1 MSRVGLLRRGRAW
14 RRPAIH
20 GECRR
25 HDGRRRACAD
35 LAGRLDSKPAQHVV
49 GAVLG
54 ERLERRQRGAV
65 ADLAEREDRVP
76 AHGGVDVAREDVEDR
91 ARRARIP
98 DLAERG
104 EDALL
109 RRQVRGAQEQLLD
122 EQPAGVFGVRV
133 AERVDRLDADAHVG
147 IVRRLEE
154 IFDRLRLVDLAER
167 PDGFEAGFGVV
178 AVQLADVVVELL
190 IRLRTIVSV
199 PETVAALRVE
209 RDLRNTDRREGEHRE
224 REQCRRPSAHHRRGS
239 LAQGSRECN
248 RRRPPK
254 EFSSGGDVIRQ
265 RWLEVARATHP
276 DVGGDGVRF
285 RQVKQAYEILRDP
298 ARRAEYE
305 RFWVRALGPFERVAP
320 AEPPPEVR
328 VMPSRVPAP
337 APESPPAA
345 PAPPQSETAA
355 TLSWNAARLL
365 QSREALDRR
374 FADTGG
380 IGTILSRLEAALAPV
395 ERAELDALRAAVDRT
410 IVTLDVWRNQ
420 LASVAALKRRLA
432 V

>member
-1 MSRVGLLRRGRAW
+1 MRNRRLALAGLAKILDAGALEELFTCPDDEAVFLYDLLVDTARARSSAHYAEICRTARRRGVTPDYVVDRAVVLLG
-14 RRPAIH
+14 AMA
-20 GECRR
+20 E
-25 HDGRRRACAD
+25 RRRMD
-35 LAGRLDSKPAQHVV
+35 LYRI
-49 GAVLG
+49 LG
-54 ERLERRQRGAV
+54 V
-65 ADLAEREDRVP
+65 APL
-76 AHGGVDVAREDVEDR
+76 
-91 ARRARIP
+91 
-98 DLAERG
+98 
-104 EDALL
+104 
-109 RRQVRGAQEQLLD
+109 
-122 EQPAGVFGVRV
+122 
-133 AERVDRLDADAHVG
+133 
-147 IVRRLEE
+147 
-154 IFDRLRLVDLAER
+154 
-167 PDGFEAGFGVV
+167 
-178 AVQLADVVVELL
+178 
-190 IRLRTIVSV
+190 S
-199 PETVAALRVE
+199 
-209 RDLRNTDRREGEHRE
+209 
-224 REQCRRPSAHHRRGS
+224 C
-239 LAQGSRECN
+239 
-248 RRRPPK
+248 
-254 EFSSGGDVIRQ
+254 GDVIRQ

-337 APESPPAA
+337 APPESPPAA

-395 ERAELDALRAAVDRT
+395 ERAELDALRAEVDRT
-410 IVTLDVWRNQ
+410 IVTLDVWRDQ

>member
-1 MSRVGLLRRGRAW
+1 MRNRRLALAGLAKILDAGALEELFTCPDDEAVFLYDLLVDTARARSSAHYAEICRTARRRGVTPDYVVDRAVVLLG
-14 RRPAIH
+14 AMA
-20 GECRR
+20 E
-25 HDGRRRACAD
+25 RRRMD
-35 LAGRLDSKPAQHVV
+35 LYRI
-49 GAVLG
+49 LG
-54 ERLERRQRGAV
+54 V
-65 ADLAEREDRVP
+65 APL
-76 AHGGVDVAREDVEDR
+76 
-91 ARRARIP
+91 
-98 DLAERG
+98 
-104 EDALL
+104 
-109 RRQVRGAQEQLLD
+109 
-122 EQPAGVFGVRV
+122 
-133 AERVDRLDADAHVG
+133 
-147 IVRRLEE
+147 
-154 IFDRLRLVDLAER
+154 
-167 PDGFEAGFGVV
+167 
-178 AVQLADVVVELL
+178 
-190 IRLRTIVSV
+190 S
-199 PETVAALRVE
+199 
-209 RDLRNTDRREGEHRE
+209 
-224 REQCRRPSAHHRRGS
+224 C
-239 LAQGSRECN
+239 
-248 RRRPPK
+248 
-254 EFSSGGDVIRQ
+254 GDVIRQ

-320 AEPPPEVR
+320 AEPPAEVR

-365 QSREALDRR
+365 QSHEALDRR

-410 IVTLDVWRNQ
+410 IVTLDVWRDQ

>member
-1 MSRVGLLRRGRAW
+1 M
-14 RRPAIH
+14 
-20 GECRR
+20 
-25 HDGRRRACAD
+25 D
-35 LAGRLDSKPAQHVV
+35 LYRI
-49 GAVLG
+49 LG
-54 ERLERRQRGAV
+54 V
-65 ADLAEREDRVP
+65 APL
-76 AHGGVDVAREDVEDR
+76 
-91 ARRARIP
+91 
-98 DLAERG
+98 
-104 EDALL
+104 
-109 RRQVRGAQEQLLD
+109 
-122 EQPAGVFGVRV
+122 
-133 AERVDRLDADAHVG
+133 
-147 IVRRLEE
+147 
-154 IFDRLRLVDLAER
+154 
-167 PDGFEAGFGVV
+167 
-178 AVQLADVVVELL
+178 
-190 IRLRTIVSV
+190 S
-199 PETVAALRVE
+199 
-209 RDLRNTDRREGEHRE
+209 
-224 REQCRRPSAHHRRGS
+224 C
-239 LAQGSRECN
+239 
-248 RRRPPK
+248 
-254 EFSSGGDVIRQ
+254 GDVIRQ

-320 AEPPPEVR
+320 AEPPAEVR

-410 IVTLDVWRNQ
+410 IVTLDVWRDQ
-420 LASVAALKRRLA
+420 LASLAALKRRLA

>member
-1 MSRVGLLRRGRAW
+1 MRNRRLALEGLAKMLDAGALEELFTGPDDEAAFVYDLLVDTARARSSVYYQEICRTARRRGVTPDYVVDRAVVLLG
-14 RRPAIH
+14 AMA
-20 GECRR
+20 E
-25 HDGRRRACAD
+25 RRRMD
-35 LAGRLDSKPAQHVV
+35 LYRI
-49 GAVLG
+49 LG
-54 ERLERRQRGAV
+54 V
-65 ADLAEREDRVP
+65 APL
-76 AHGGVDVAREDVEDR
+76 
-91 ARRARIP
+91 
-98 DLAERG
+98 
-104 EDALL
+104 
-109 RRQVRGAQEQLLD
+109 
-122 EQPAGVFGVRV
+122 
-133 AERVDRLDADAHVG
+133 
-147 IVRRLEE
+147 
-154 IFDRLRLVDLAER
+154 
-167 PDGFEAGFGVV
+167 
-178 AVQLADVVVELL
+178 
-190 IRLRTIVSV
+190 S
-199 PETVAALRVE
+199 
-209 RDLRNTDRREGEHRE
+209 
-224 REQCRRPSAHHRRGS
+224 C
-239 LAQGSRECN
+239 
-248 RRRPPK
+248 
-254 EFSSGGDVIRQ
+254 GDVIRQ

-320 AEPPPEVR
+320 AEPPAEVR

-355 TLSWNAARLL
+355 TLFLNAARLL

-395 ERAELDALRAAVDRT
+395 ERAELDALRAEVDRT
-410 IVTLDVWRNQ
+410 IVTLDVWRDQ